1 MKLGLKRATILAVAV
16 FILVSN
22 SFSSDSKNLP
32 PETENQAIEILEN
45 YCIDCH
51 DEETRKGNFDL
62 TDFISNR
69 EEKIHL
75 VFENLITGKMPP
87 VNKQRPSQTEQEKIL
102 QWLWLYKVLKKRK
115 LRHFLVV
122 VTLVA

>member
-1 MKLGLKRATILAVAV
+1 MKLGLKRATILAIDV

-51 DEETRKGNFDL
+51 DEEN
-62 TDFISNR
+62 
-69 EEKIHL
+69 EE
-75 VFENLITGKMPP
+75 GK
-87 VNKQRPSQTEQEKIL
+87 
-102 QWLWLYKVLKKRK
+102 
-115 LRHFLVV
+115 F
-122 VTLVA
+122 

>member
-1 MKLGLKRATILAVAV
+1 MKLGLKRATILAIAV

-51 DEETRKGNFDL
+51 DKETRKGNFDL

-75 VFENLITGKMPP
+75 VL
-87 VNKQRPSQTEQEKIL
+87 V
-102 QWLWLYKVLKKRK
+102 
-115 LRHFLVV
+115 FLVI
-122 VTLVA
+122 LKI